1 MKNDT
6 LAINQNP
13 KQISAT
19 TQAYAK
25 LKNSIVVML
34 QDGFVR
40 NSKMILD
47 SLAPDF
53 HDHSIVRRALIQLEK
68 EGLVAKS
75 INTSQARKYM
85 YLYKGTDIVVKRDKE
100 RYTDLQTMLI
110 TILSDGSVMT
120 VNQISSELLKLPA
133 FKTKDLPTRIW
144 IQQTLKWLAE
154 KEKVLTRVKELYD
167 LKFYYYLKDTSYLR
181 DEVLLVLKETKA
193 KAITV
198 NVLLEEL
205 SLQVKVP
212 HVINLREVLAS
223 LIEIGKIS
231 IYPFPITHRSQQLV
245 DLLLVGN
252 QYYITTL
259 LS

>member
-6 LAINQNP
+6 LAINQNL

-53 HDHSIVRRALIQLEK
+53 HDHSTVRRALIQLEK
-68 EGLVAKS
+68 DGLVAKS

-110 TILSDGSVMT
+110 TMLSDGSVMT
-120 VNQISSELLKLPA
+120 VNQMSSELLKLPA

-144 IQQTLKWLAE
+144 IQQTLKWLVE
-154 KEKVLTRVKELYD
+154 KEKVLTRVKIADD

-193 KAITV
+193 ITF
-198 NVLLEEL
+198 NELLEEL

-212 HVINLREVLAS
+212 RDINLREVLAS

-231 IYPFPITHRSQQLV
+231 VAVIRH
-245 DLLLVGN
+245 GN
-252 QYYITTL
+252 EVYSLTKTIF
-259 LS
+259 

>member
-6 LAINQNP
+6 LAINQNL

-53 HDHSIVRRALIQLEK
+53 HDHSTVRRALIQLEK
-68 EGLVAKS
+68 DGLVAKS

-110 TILSDGSVMT
+110 TMLSDGSVMT
-120 VNQISSELLKLPA
+120 VNQMSSELLKLPA
-133 FKTKDLPTRIW
+133 FKTKDLPTHIW
-144 IQQTLKWLAE
+144 IQQTLKWLVE
-154 KEKVLTRVKELYD
+154 KEKVLTRVKIADD

-193 KAITV
+193 ITF
-198 NVLLEEL
+198 NELLEEL

-212 HVINLREVLAS
+212 RDINLREVLAS

-231 IYPFPITHRSQQLV
+231 VAVIRH
-245 DLLLVGN
+245 GN
-252 QYYITTL
+252 EVYSLTKTIF
-259 LS
+259 